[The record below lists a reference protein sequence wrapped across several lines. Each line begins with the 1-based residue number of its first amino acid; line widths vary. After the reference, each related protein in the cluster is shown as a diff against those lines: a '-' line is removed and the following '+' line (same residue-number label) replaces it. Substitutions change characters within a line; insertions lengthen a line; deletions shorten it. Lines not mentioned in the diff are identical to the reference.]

1 EFVAD
6 EKDGT
11 ATGTQIANDTKQP
24 FGFLRGERS
33 RRLIENE
40 DATALADT
48 TGDLEQLALTQCQRE
63 NGRAEI
69 DRESHLIEPLTR
81 LLGSNQG
88 RTRGQAA
95 ARSKREGRQI
105 LQHGQMREQAQG
117 LINRYDADSKSIPH
131 RPE

>member
-1 EFVAD
+1 MQRYDCALDIGAEHCRHDFPAGEVADRCAIHHGPPVPEDGDIMGKRLDFIEFVAD

-69 DRESHLIEPLTR
+69 DRESHLIEPLT
-81 LLGSNQG
+81 
-88 RTRGQAA
+88 
-95 ARSKREGRQI
+95 
-105 LQHGQMREQAQG
+105 
-117 LINRYDADSKSIPH
+117 
-131 RPE
+131 